1 MRYRPIYTP
10 LEQDS
15 HHLVEHKPRLH
26 TISNTSHSHVLIIIS
41 IVAIERWV
49 DTMAGKGTLQVEFA
63 VVARVLDFGFAKEN
77 VDSAFDLVARGFHI
91 PHVEARL

>member
-15 HHLVEHKPRLH
+15 HHLVEHKPDCTPYRTPATL
-26 TISNTSHSHVLIIIS
+26 NVLIIIS

-49 DTMAGKGTLQVEFA
+49 DTMPGKGTLQVEFA

-77 VDSAFDLVARGFHI
+77 VDSAFDLVARGFHT